1 MPFRS
6 WLDRRRMPGMP
17 KHGANVRL
25 FVDQSLRQGG
35 DIAVGGGRAN
45 YLTRVMRLQSGDGV
59 LLFNGSDGEWLAR
72 IRGVSRG
79 WCELQVD
86 GFRRAQR
93 EEPGPVLAFAPIKKE
108 PMHVLVEK
116 ATELGVERL
125 VPVLTRNTAAERVN
139 LDRVRTHAVEA
150 AEQCGRLTIPA
161 IDAPTA
167 LNAFIAQ
174 WAVPRPLLF
183 LDERRSGRRIA
194 DAVGE
199 HVARFEKPAPAPGI
213 LVGPE
218 GGFAAEEAES
228 LRAHPFCVPVGLGP
242 RILRA
247 ETAAIAA
254 LACWQ
259 AFAGD
264 WRAAND
270 SE

>member
-1 MPFRS
+1 MS
-6 WLDRRRMPGMP
+6 

-25 FVDQSLRQGG
+25 FVDQSLRQGRE
-35 DIAVGGGRAN
+35 IAVGGSQAN

-59 LLFNGSDGEWLAR
+59 RLFNGSDGEWLAR
-72 IRGVSRG
+72 ISSVSRG
-79 WCELQVD
+79 WCELQVESI
-86 GFRRAQR
+86 RWAQR
-93 EEPGPVLAFAPIKKE
+93 AEPGPVLAFAPIKKE

-139 LDRVRTHAVEA
+139 LDRVRAHAVEA
-150 AEQCGRLTIPA
+150 AEQCGRLTLPA
-161 IDAPTA
+161 IDAPNA
-167 LNAFIAQ
+167 LNAFVAAWQ
-174 WAVPRPLLF
+174 EARPLLF
-183 LDERRSGRRIA
+183 LDERGSGRRIA
-194 DAVGE
+194 DAIGE
-199 HVARFEKPAPAPGI
+199 YLARFDRPTPAPGI
-213 LVGPE
+213 VVGPE
-218 GGFAAEEAES
+218 GGFSTDEAES
-228 LRAHPFCVPVGLGP
+228 LRAHPFCVPVSLGP

-264 WRAAND
+264 WRTANE